1 VRRHPIIRKLQKLLL
16 LALAPFLVP
25 MLAEA
30 PRAPLG
36 ASGGPRPATVTA
48 RPASFSFATT
58 DASASASRPI
68 ILWAWERPENLRFL
82 NPRHFGVAALVAT
95 VTLQGEGIRVRP
107 RFQPLTLPPGMRM
120 VSVVRIEL
128 DAFQPPTWSTN
139 LREDLVARIVALA
152 GLSVTS
158 SDGTTAPIAGVQID
172 FDAPR
177 SARPFYH
184 ALLTDLRN
192 RLPDELPLSMTAL
205 ASWCLGD
212 RWVDDLP
219 VDEIVPMVFRMGAD
233 TRRVQEY
240 LGQGHAFGGR
250 CADAIGV
257 ATDEYVS
264 PSARVGRRVYMF
276 NVRSWTSSD
285 VDAISE
291 GLSP

>member
-1 VRRHPIIRKLQKLLL
+1 MRSHPVHQLL
-16 LALAPFLVP
+16 LAAMALFLLPLV
-25 MLAEA
+25 AEA

-36 ASGGPRPATVTA
+36 GGPRPATVTA
-48 RPASFSFATT
+48 RPASFTPA
-58 DASASASRPI
+58 DADSRGSQPI
-68 ILWAWERPENLRFL
+68 MLWAWERPENLRFL
-82 NPRHFGVAALVAT
+82 NPRHFGVAALVGT
-95 VTLQGEGIRVRP
+95 VTLQGDGMRARP
-107 RFQPLTLPPGMRM
+107 RFQPLTLPRGMRVM
-120 VSVVRIEL
+120 SVIRIEI
-128 DAFQPPTWSTN
+128 DPRQPPTWSTS
-139 LREDLVARIVALA
+139 LREDLVARIVSLA
-152 GLSVTS
+152 GLPLTS
-158 SDGTTAPIAGVQID
+158 DDGSPAPIAGVQID

-177 SARPFYH
+177 SARPFYQ

-240 LGQGHAFGGR
+240 LGQGHAFSGR
-250 CADAIGV
+250 CGDAIGL

-276 NVRSWTSSD
+276 DVRSWTPAD
-285 VDAISE
+285 VSAISE